1 MAVARRSAGLSRS
14 LTAWSLAA
22 LGGGLLL
29 GALGRTSGGGAFRS
43 FAEWLTPVG
52 NLWLSAL
59 QMTVIPLVVV
69 YTLAAIAGARQDGL
83 VGGLAGRAIPLFVVM
98 LLAAGLLALA
108 LAPLVLRLYRVDPAM
123 AEALRNQTVVPTE
136 ARDAAAAGY
145 GTLSDYASGLLPQN
159 LFQAAARGDVF
170 GLLVFSVVFALAV
183 TRLPEEQRAPLTS
196 LFRSLAAAMLVCVRW
211 ILVLMPVGVFTFA
224 FRFGLASGG
233 GGVRILG
240 TYVAV
245 ACGLMLLCA
254 VLLYPVTAAFGRTP
268 VRAFARAV
276 APAQLIA
283 VTTRSSIASL
293 PALIQGARDRLHLPD
308 AATGLVLPLSVSIF
322 KLDITV
328 SNVVKLL
335 FLAHVYGVRLGIAKL
350 ATFLLFVTI
359 LSFSSPGLP
368 SAGSFRTLPA
378 YLAAGVPIE
387 GVVLVQAMEAVPDI
401 FMTLL
406 NVTAD
411 MCAAT
416 ILTRSS
422 RSDPAVRAVEDPNV
436 ETGAA

>member
-1 MAVARRSAGLSRS
+1 MAVARRSAGLFRS

-22 LGGGLLL
+22 LGGGFLL
-29 GALGRTSGGGAFRS
+29 GALGHASGSVGFRTL
-43 FAEWLTPVG
+43 AEALSPIG
-52 NLWLSAL
+52 NLWLAAL
-59 QMTVIPLVVV
+59 QMTVVPLVVV
-69 YTLAAIAGARQDGL
+69 YTLAAIT
-83 VGGLAGRAIPLFVVM
+83 GLASRVSSAASPGAQSSSSSRCSLPRESSRWRSPPSFFGRTASIRRWPK
-98 LLAAGLLALA
+98 
-108 LAPLVLRLYRVDPAM
+108 R
-123 AEALRNQTVVPTE
+123 
-136 ARDAAAAGY
+136 
-145 GTLSDYASGLLPQN
+145 SGLRRSSPQRPTTLRRTATARSRTTRRGSCRRN

-170 GLLVFSVVFALAV
+170 ALLVFSVLFGLAV
-183 TRLPEEQRAPLTS
+183 TRLPDAERAPLT
-196 LFRSLAAAMLVCVRW
+196 LVFRSLAAAMLLCVRW
-211 ILVLMPVGVFTFA
+211 ILVLMPIGVFAFA

-233 GGVRILG
+233 GGIRILG
-240 TYVAV
+240 TYVGIV
-245 ACGLMLLCA
+245 CGLMLLCTA
-254 VLLYPVTAAFGRTP
+254 LLYPVTAAFGRTR

-335 FLAHVYGVRLGIAKL
+335 FLAHVYEVRLGAGTL
-350 ATFLLFVTI
+350 TGFLLFVTL

-368 SAGSFRTLPA
+368 SAGTFRTLPA
-378 YLAAGVPIE
+378 FLAAGVPIE
-387 GVVLVQAMEAVPDI
+387 GVVLVQAMEAVPDV

-411 MCAAT
+411 LSAAT
-416 ILTRSS
+416 LLTRSS
-422 RSDPAVRAVEDPNV
+422 RSLPAVRAVEGSNAGA
-436 ETGAA
+436 GAA

>member
-1 MAVARRSAGLSRS
+1 MAVARRSAGLFRS

-22 LGGGLLL
+22 LGGGFLL
-29 GALGRTSGGGAFRS
+29 GALGHASGSAGFRTL
-43 FAEWLTPVG
+43 AEALSPIG

-59 QMTVIPLVVV
+59 QMTVVPLVVV
-69 YTLAAIAGARQDGL
+69 YTLAAIAGARQQGL
-83 VGGLAGRAIPLFVVM
+83 VGGLAGRAILLFVAM
-98 LLAAGLLALA
+98 LLAAGVLAMA
-108 LAPLVLRLYRVDPAM
+108 LTPLVLRPYRVDPAM
-123 AEALRNQTVVPTE
+123 AEALRAQTVVPPE
-136 ARDAAAAGY
+136 ARDAAASGY
-145 GTLSDYASGLLPQN
+145 GTLADYTAGLLPQN
-159 LFQAAARGDVF
+159 LFLAAARGDVF
-170 GLLVFSVVFALAV
+170 ALLVFSVLFGLAV
-183 TRLPEEQRAPLTS
+183 TRLPDAERAPLTL

-211 ILVLMPVGVFTFA
+211 ILVLMPVGVFAFA

-233 GGVRILG
+233 AGVRILG
-240 TYVAV
+240 TYVGI
-245 ACGLMLLCA
+245 ACGLMFLCTA
-254 VLLYPVTAAFGRTP
+254 LLYPVTAAFGRTR

-335 FLAHVYGVRLGIAKL
+335 FLAHVYDVRLGAGTL
-350 ATFLLFVTI
+350 AGFLLFVTL

-378 YLAAGVPIE
+378 FLAAGVPIE
-387 GVVLVQAMEAVPDI
+387 GVVLVQAMEAVPDV

-411 MCAAT
+411 MSAAT
-416 ILTRSS
+416 LLTRSS
-422 RSDPAVRAVEDPNV
+422 RSLPAVRAVEGPNAG
-436 ETGAA
+436 TGAA